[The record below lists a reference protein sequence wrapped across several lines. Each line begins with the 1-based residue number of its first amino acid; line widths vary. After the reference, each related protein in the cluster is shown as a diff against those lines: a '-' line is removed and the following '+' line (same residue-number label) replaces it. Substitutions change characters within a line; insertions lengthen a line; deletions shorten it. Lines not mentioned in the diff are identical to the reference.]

1 MPATSRANPPT
12 ATKAH
17 GFRGISLSRSHRVFS
32 RRTAGSVAA
41 EAFRKSSAGARH
53 SMAAVDPGVGR
64 RDAFER
70 TTRLATRLLALLAY
84 GACVAALFLAVRPL
98 LPKGQADPV
107 VLPEATTPQIYVAH
121 PGDTLA
127 TVAATHG
134 LGLETLFALN
144 PDVTPLA
151 LRPGTQIQVD

>member
-41 EAFRKSSAGARH
+41 EAFRKSSVGARH

-64 RDAFER
+64 RDSLER
-70 TTRLATRLLALLAY
+70 TTRLATRLLAFLAY

-98 LPKGQADPV
+98 LAEGDADPV
-107 VLPEATTPQIYVAH
+107 VLPEATKPQIYVAR

-144 PDVTPLA
+144 PDVTPVG
-151 LRPGTQIQVD
+151 LRPGTKIRVG